1 MRAQQPEAGRPER
14 MRSDQRQE
22 ELVSGRS
29 NRVLLAEV
37 LAIALI
43 VLLVLV
49 VCVLD
54 PDLVRRWSSSPEAWR
69 LFGGPTP
76 SN

>member
-1 MRAQQPEAGRPER
+1 MSAQPPEAGRPER

-22 ELVSGRS
+22 ELVGGRS
-29 NRVLLAEV
+29 NKVRLAEV

-43 VLLVLV
+43 VLLVLAV
-49 VCVLD
+49 FALD
-54 PDLVRRWSSSPEAWR
+54 PDLLRRWSSSNNAWR

-76 SN
+76 TY